1 MFYFFTFFQKI
12 FSFLLKFSIIISVV
26 TQFLSFFSFFYRNY
40 LLILSVSLNC
50 YLIYKIFI
58 HSCPNKIIDF
68 SFLINS
74 MSLGL
79 SFYFELLF
87 SYNDFLLY
95 LGTNFYSFIQ
105 KQLVSLIF
113 VNQLINSSSIL
124 DSILNLTNM
133 HQVSFKVLKGLSNKL
148 DIFNTD
154 IVNIYKEI
162 SCINHS
168 LDDILKTQKDHY
180 SLSVSKFEANINFL
194 KSLDVNYGLLNSKYE
209 NISQLFSIIDSK
221 FNILED
227 DFNLLQQKL
236 DILNNNL
243 CSNTFMNTSELK
255 EIKKSSY
262 LEFDE
267 TFAPFSLLKK

>member
-1 MFYFFTFFQKI
+1 M
-12 FSFLLKFSIIISVV
+12 LKFSIIVSIV

-40 LLILSVSLNC
+40 LFILSISLNC
-50 YLIYKIFI
+50 YLIYKILI

-68 SFLINS
+68 SFLISNIG
-74 MSLGL
+74 LGL
-79 SFYFELLF
+79 SFYLEFLF

-95 LGTNFYSFIQ
+95 LGTNSYSFIQ
-105 KQLVSLIF
+105 KQLLLLLG
-113 VNQLINSSSIL
+113 NQIINSSLIADAIS
-124 DSILNLTNM
+124 NLIST
-133 HQVSFKVLKGLSNKL
+133 HQVSFKVLEGVSNKL
-148 DIFNTD
+148 DIFNVD
-154 IVNIYKEI
+154 IANIYKEI
-162 SCINHS
+162 SSINHS

-180 SLSVSKFEANINFL
+180 SLSVSKFETNINFL

-209 NISQLFSIIDSK
+209 NISQLFSAIDSK

-243 CSNTFMNTSELK
+243 SSNTFTATSDFK
-255 EIKKSSY
+255 EIKNSPY

-267 TFAPFSLLKK
+267 TFVPFSFLKK